1 MALTMPADIF
11 VAGRK
16 KINACMGIFL
26 NILAIFTGL
35 LRNCC
40 DRIARNRKENRGDR
54 KRESRTGGE
63 SKQALDK
70 LVSI

>member
-1 MALTMPADIF
+1 
-11 VAGRK
+11 
-16 KINACMGIFL
+16 MGIVL